1 MDPFRRQLRSALI
14 AKQGEVLTPANCA
27 WIEVSAGTC
36 LEPRPKVQG
45 SCLIDASQAPQHL
58 DFVNERTGSHL
69 SSAEAITIARV
80 DAIGRAVCVVA
91 FHGFERWS
99 VEATIATD
107 GSKQWATPGYMRAIF
122 TYPFETLDV
131 SRIGVAIRED
141 NTLSMAMCHRMG
153 FKTEGFQPGRFGHLG
168 AMLMGMRKT
177 ECRWI
182 GGKHD

>member
-1 MDPFRRQLRSALI
+1 MDPFRRQLRFALST
-14 AKQGEVLTPANCA
+14 KRGEVLTPSNCA
-27 WIEVSAGTC
+27 WIEVTAGTC
-36 LEPRPKVQG
+36 LEPRPKIDG
-45 SCLIDASQAPQHL
+45 NPLIDGSQLPEYL
-58 DFVNERTGSHL
+58 DFVNERTGSNL

-80 DAIGRAVCVVA
+80 NQHGQPACVVA

-99 VEATIATD
+99 VQATIATD
-107 GSKQWATPGYMRAIF
+107 GTKQWATPGYMRAIF

-131 SRIGVAIRED
+131 SRIGVVIRED
-141 NTLSMAMCHRMG
+141 NALSMAMCHRMG
-153 FKTEGFQPGRFGHLG
+153 FKSEGFQPGRFGHLG